1 MEVTFKEKK
10 VNYLEGFFA
19 GPLLSKKYL
28 SDVAVK
34 DLAKSDKIRKH
45 PIGIGPYK
53 VTKVVQGE
61 AVQLEKFNDYWQG
74 KPSLDKIN
82 LKVIDQTQIVKAMK
96 NGEID
101 MTDST
106 TGSIAQEAKNLEMV
120 NLKYYQ
126 HQAQTILLLVLY
138 LMIMIKRRIKLVQ
151 NVLNIKKRT

>member
-1 MEVTFKEKK
+1 M
-10 VNYLEGFFA
+10 
-19 GPLLSKKYL
+19 
-28 SDVAVK
+28 
-34 DLAKSDKIRKH
+34 
-45 PIGIGPYK
+45 
-53 VTKVVQGE
+53 TKVVQGE

>member
-1 MEVTFKEKK
+1 M
-10 VNYLEGFFA
+10 
-19 GPLLSKKYL
+19 
-28 SDVAVK
+28 
-34 DLAKSDKIRKH
+34 
-45 PIGIGPYK
+45 
-53 VTKVVQGE
+53 TKVVQGE

-151 NVLNIKKRT
+151 NVLNIKKKNLDKQCYMQLIEKMD

>member
-1 MEVTFKEKK
+1 M
-10 VNYLEGFFA
+10 
-19 GPLLSKKYL
+19 
-28 SDVAVK
+28 
-34 DLAKSDKIRKH
+34 
-45 PIGIGPYK
+45 
-53 VTKVVQGE
+53 TKVVQGE

-151 NVLNIKKRT
+151 NVLNIKKKNLDKQCYMQLIEKNGLKHFIKVMVKN

>member
-1 MEVTFKEKK
+1 M
-10 VNYLEGFFA
+10 
-19 GPLLSKKYL
+19 
-28 SDVAVK
+28 
-34 DLAKSDKIRKH
+34 
-45 PIGIGPYK
+45 
-53 VTKVVQGE
+53 TKVVQGE

-151 NVLNIKKRT
+151 NVLNIKKKNLDKQCYMQLIEKWIKAFYQGYGKELNSFVPSIHWIAADQKT

>member
-1 MEVTFKEKK
+1 M
-10 VNYLEGFFA
+10 
-19 GPLLSKKYL
+19 
-28 SDVAVK
+28 
-34 DLAKSDKIRKH
+34 I
-45 PIGIGPYK
+45 IGK
-53 VTKVVQGE
+53 Q
-61 AVQLEKFNDYWQG
+61 

-138 LMIMIKRRIKLVQ
+138 LMIMIKRRIKLLERPKYKEKELRQ
-151 NVLNIKKRT
+151 AMLYAIDRKNGLKHFIKVMVKN